1 MLLHKVVSLSI
12 DNDAQLLRTTARPT
26 HRPMAGGPILTAHGP
41 RLIAH
46 SSRPNNQ
53 VPLRPHEWHHGAM
66 TSGRDNG
73 YKVMSGWRVG
83 HLLEE
88 SATRSGLLV
97 PAGSEKSSDALA
109 LVDVDSGL
117 QFWAVPTGAWRF
129 LWPATGEVVVAV
141 RESQII
147 AEQESEH
154 ADQENG
160 HYL

>member
-1 MLLHKVVSLSI
+1 MWTMK
-12 DNDAQLLRTTARPT
+12 
-26 HRPMAGGPILTAHGP
+26 
-41 RLIAH
+41 
-46 SSRPNNQ
+46 
-53 VPLRPHEWHHGAM
+53 
-66 TSGRDNG
+66 SGQDNG
-73 YKVMSGWRVG
+73 YKIMSGWRVG

-97 PAGSEKSSDALA
+97 PAGSEKSNDALA

-147 AEQESEH
+147 AEQETEEPDS
-154 ADQENG
+154 DNG

>member
-1 MLLHKVVSLSI
+1 MK
-12 DNDAQLLRTTARPT
+12 
-26 HRPMAGGPILTAHGP
+26 
-41 RLIAH
+41 
-46 SSRPNNQ
+46 
-53 VPLRPHEWHHGAM
+53 
-66 TSGRDNG
+66 SGQDNG
-73 YKVMSGWRVG
+73 YKIMSGWRVG

-97 PAGSEKSSDALA
+97 PAGSEKSNDALA
-109 LVDVDSGL
+109 LVDVDTRL

-147 AEQESEH
+147 AEQKPEDSH
-154 ADQENG
+154 DENG

>member
-1 MLLHKVVSLSI
+1 MQEPPI
-12 DNDAQLLRTTARPT
+12 ARQND
-26 HRPMAGGPILTAHGP
+26 
-41 RLIAH
+41 
-46 SSRPNNQ
+46 
-53 VPLRPHEWHHGAM
+53 
-66 TSGRDNG
+66 G
-73 YKVMSGWRVG
+73 YRVMPGWRVG
-83 HLLEE
+83 HLMEE

-97 PAGSEKSSDALA
+97 PAGSEKSNDALA

-147 AEQESEH
+147 AEQETEEPDS
-154 ADQENG
+154 ENG

>member
-1 MLLHKVVSLSI
+1 
-12 DNDAQLLRTTARPT
+12 
-26 HRPMAGGPILTAHGP
+26 
-41 RLIAH
+41 
-46 SSRPNNQ
+46 
-53 VPLRPHEWHHGAM
+53 M
-66 TSGRDNG
+66 TRSHDTG

-97 PAGSEKSSDALA
+97 PAGSEKSNDALA

-117 QFWAVPTGAWRF
+117 QFWAVPSGAWRF

-147 AEQESEH
+147 AEQQ
-154 ADQENG
+154 ADEKHSENG

>member
-1 MLLHKVVSLSI
+1 MSK
-12 DNDAQLLRTTARPT
+12 AQ
-26 HRPMAGGPILTAHGP
+26 
-41 RLIAH
+41 
-46 SSRPNNQ
+46 
-53 VPLRPHEWHHGAM
+53 
-66 TSGRDNG
+66 DNG

-97 PAGSEKSSDALA
+97 PAGSEKSNDALA
-109 LVDVDSGL
+109 LVDVDTGM

-147 AEQESEH
+147 AEQQPAES
-154 ADQENG
+154 DQEDG